1 MVSLRSCYKFY
12 LQSSGSKVTMPLFHS
27 YIFSFSITRLSR
39 AHKSTSIKAIST
51 FGSSYST
58 SYPIRQ
64 RPRGKFSCD
73 RKKLLKLQDTSIG
86 NQYLPTASFNTLIS
100 TRSNINVDLLNDT
113 SLSTLTQRRK
123 MSYQSEQRGSL
134 YNDDFRLYFKNDS
147 GVVVSAMHD
156 IPLM

>member
-27 YIFSFSITRLSR
+27 NIFSFSITRLSR

-58 SYPIRQ
+58 SHPIRQ

-100 TRSNINVDLLNDT
+100 TRSNLLNDT

-156 IPLM
+156 IPLK